1 MPSKMT
7 NGRGGARP
15 GAGRPP
21 LPAAKRRRNAVSV
34 VFTDGERAAVAR
46 AAGREPVAVFI
57 RRVVLASVRRRK

>member
-1 MPSKMT
+1 
-7 NGRGGARP
+7 
-15 GAGRPP
+15 
-21 LPAAKRRRNAVSV
+21 V